1 MHLAAYLGALALLVI
16 IGTHL
21 WGKLPGSAGVEPA
34 AKAGWS
40 LATRSYPAFAVS
52 LFDSYVKRETY
63 EIFRHPEG
71 GRKDVLRWAAPGEKP
86 VAELEIDRPSDE
98 ASEPGFAIAARMDP
112 KGRRELEAAGVID
125 SRFGP
130 VTLLRLADEANDAAS
145 RLGFIKHLDEPNPR
159 ISGWSCQGSD
169 MPARRALKRPRRG
182 L

>member
-1 MHLAAYLGALALLVI
+1 
-16 IGTHL
+16 
-21 WGKLPGSAGVEPA
+21 
-34 AKAGWS
+34 
-40 LATRSYPAFAVS
+40 
-52 LFDSYVKRETY
+52 
-63 EIFRHPEG
+63 
-71 GRKDVLRWAAPGEKP
+71 LRWAAPGEKP

-169 MPARRALKRPRRG
+169 MPARRALKRPRRSDTAG
-182 L
+182 RFGNMLVFHATFRIKPHYCETVWPN

>member
-1 MHLAAYLGALALLVI
+1 
-16 IGTHL
+16 
-21 WGKLPGSAGVEPA
+21 LPGSAGVGPA

-40 LATRSYPAFAVS
+40 LATRSYPPSPPINSIRTEKQRLTKSFGTPKAT
-52 LFDSYVKRETY
+52 KE
-63 EIFRHPEG
+63 
-71 GRKDVLRWAAPGEKP
+71 VLRRAAPGENP
-86 VAELEIDRPSDE
+86 VAELEIDRPGDE
-98 ASEPGFAIAARMDP
+98 ASEPVSAIAARMDP

-130 VTLLRLADEANDAAS
+130 VTLLRLADNANDAAS